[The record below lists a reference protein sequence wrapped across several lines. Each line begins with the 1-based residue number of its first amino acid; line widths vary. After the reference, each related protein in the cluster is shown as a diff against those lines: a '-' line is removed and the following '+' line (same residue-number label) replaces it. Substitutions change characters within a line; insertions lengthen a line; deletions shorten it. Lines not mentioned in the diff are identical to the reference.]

1 MVRDELDNVN
11 LVQSAF
17 FAATVLS
24 PHIAHSS
31 AKNTYDEWL
40 EQLIYAQKKA
50 EYSPA
55 VFKSRKDKLKDYA
68 AHAVQLLEV
77 LSKSKVVELF
87 DKKATE
93 MYTSLQ
99 QNNE

>member
-24 PHIAHSS
+24 PHLAHSRV
-31 AKNTYDEWL
+31 KNIYDEWN
-40 EQLIYAQKKA
+40 EQLVYAQKKA

-55 VFKSRKDKLKDYA
+55 IFKSRKDKLKDYA
-68 AHAVQLLEV
+68 EHAVKLLDV
-77 LSKSKVVELF
+77 LSQSKVVELF